1 MLADG
6 KTLVPADK
14 PTKYFDSVNGN
25 GNGNLANRRRSIR
38 NVDLVFFEASPDYCT
53 ANDKIG
59 KNIKIDFFFLTEILI
74 FLRLSPPLS
83 PPPPPPRNF

>member
-6 KTLVPADK
+6 KTLVPTEK
-14 PTKYFDSVNGN
+14 PAKYFDSVNGN
-25 GNGNLANRRRSIR
+25 GNGHGSGHGSNRRRSIR

-59 KNIKIDFFFLTEILI
+59 KKIFAKKI
-74 FLRLSPPLS
+74 FI
-83 PPPPPPRNF
+83 N